1 MLEKSNSESESSSE
15 SDVSL
20 SESSSKSSVSLSD
33 DDIIDQSD
41 NLNLAGCILDKYN
54 ILTELGRGMYSIVW
68 LAYCIENKKYYAIKV
83 QHPNEYKEGVNENN
97 FVKLLPNISV
107 LNTIIHDFKEVINNQ
122 KYLCTVYNLHCSNLD
137 CILRK
142 GNYINGIPFHIA
154 KKMFIEILEA
164 TNYLHSQLKVYHG
177 DIKTDNILL
186 KGISKK
192 NKQIINLYNSF
203 NFNELYCNAKKEYL
217 SSKLSP
223 TKKLK
228 IRSKIHTDIF
238 TKIIATI
245 NESDVDKYDIDDE
258 YINNSQVCLSD
269 FGQFVEEGEYYE
281 EAFGTRYYRSP
292 ENILVGKSSF
302 PNDIWALGCTFY
314 EILTGRILFD
324 PDKDKK
330 YTRDDYHLK
339 LINESCGEFPKQFLK
354 STKLYKYYFDDGK
367 IKMDKNL
374 EYTNKIENKLK
385 SILIDEYDYNI
396 AIKLI
401 KGMLEIDPCK
411 RLSCFNALKILNY

>member
-1 MLEKSNSESESSSE
+1 MSESSNSSNSSDRSDSSE
-15 SDVSL
+15 SNVS
-20 SESSSKSSVSLSD
+20 VSD

-83 QHPNEYKEGVNENN
+83 QHPDEYKDGINENN
-97 FVKLLPNISV
+97 FVKSLPNINV
-107 LNTIIHDFKEVINNQ
+107 FNTIIYDFKEIRNDQ

-142 GNYINGIPFHIA
+142 GNYSNGLPFNIA
-154 KKMFIEILEA
+154 KKMFIELLEA
-164 TNYLHSQLKVYHG
+164 CNYLHCKLKVYHG

-192 NKQIINLYNSF
+192 NKQIIDLYNSF
-203 NFNELYCNAKKEYL
+203 NFNEIYSKTKKEHN

-223 TKKLK
+223 SKKLK
-228 IRSKIHTDIF
+228 IRSTIHTDIF
-238 TKIIATI
+238 NKVMRNI
-245 NESDVDKYDIDDE
+245 NEMDNNNYDIDQK
-258 YINNSQVCLSD
+258 YINNSQICLSD
-269 FGQFVEEGEYYE
+269 FGQFVEDGEYYD

-292 ENILVGKSSF
+292 ENILVGQSSY
-302 PNDIWALGCTFY
+302 PNDVWALGCTFY
-314 EILTGRILFD
+314 EILTGEILFD

-330 YTRDDYHLK
+330 YSRDDYHLK
-339 LINESCGEFPKQFLK
+339 LINESCGNFPKQFLK
-354 STKLYKYYFDDGK
+354 STKLYKYHFNDGK

-374 EYTNKIENKLK
+374 DYTNKIENKLK
-385 SILIDEYDYNI
+385 SVLSNENDYTI

-401 KGMLEIDPCK
+401 KGMLEIDPYK
-411 RLSCFNALKILNY
+411 RLTCLDALTILGHLEVL